1 MINLLDYYGK
11 KVIVEDIDGI
21 SYNGL
26 VDGYTSAEDNDD
38 GEESID
44 ILTDTKHN
52 EGVELYLS
60 EIKSIRLA

>member
-11 KVIVEDIDGI
+11 NVIVEDIDGI
-21 SYNGL
+21 LYTGL

-44 ILTDTKHN
+44 ILTDVKHN

-60 EIKSIRLA
+60 EIKSINLA